1 MNNKSASLAKVR
13 VWDIPTRL
21 FHWSIV
27 VLFVFLILTGENGD
41 WLERH
46 MQAGYLLSGLVMFR
60 ILWGFLGSYHA
71 RFATFLRSPI
81 VAARYALNLFTTGRI
96 AHYHGHNPAGSYMV
110 VLLLLALL
118 LQAAA
123 GLVTTDDIFWAGP
136 FYDSVPDSVAKLGA
150 TIHRTF
156 PTYLQ
161 MFVLVHIVA
170 VLYHKFRFREALMMA
185 MVHGKKNVELEQGK
199 KLPDLYDGV
208 SIPKLIVSLLF
219 IAVWLGW
226 LFSKPL

>member
-1 MNNKSASLAKVR
+1 MNNVGASPAKVR
-13 VWDIPTRL
+13 VWDIPTRV
-21 FHWSIV
+21 FHWAIV
-27 VLFVFLILTGENGD
+27 ALFLFLILTGENGD

-46 MQAGYLLSGLVMFR
+46 MQAGYLMSGLVIFR

-71 RFATFLRSPI
+71 RFTTFLRSP
-81 VAARYALNLFTTGRI
+81 VAVARYTFSLLTSGRVG
-96 AHYHGHNPAGSYMV
+96 HFHGHNPAGSYMV
-110 VLLLLALL
+110 MLLLLGLL

-136 FYDSVPDSVAKLGA
+136 FYESVPDSVAELGA
-150 TIHRTF
+150 TFHRTF

-161 MFVLVHIVA
+161 VFVLVHILA
-170 VLYHKFRFREALMMA
+170 VLYHKFRFHETLIMA
-185 MVHGKKNVELEQGK
+185 MVHGKKNAEFEQGK

-208 SIPKLIVSLLF
+208 SIPKLIISSLF
-219 IAVWLGW
+219 VAIWLGW